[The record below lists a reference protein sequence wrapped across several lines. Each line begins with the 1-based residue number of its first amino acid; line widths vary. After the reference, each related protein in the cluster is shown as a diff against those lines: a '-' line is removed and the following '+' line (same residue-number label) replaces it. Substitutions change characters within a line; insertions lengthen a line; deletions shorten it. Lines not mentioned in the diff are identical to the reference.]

1 MPKTLS
7 GMALI
12 VRLYVSRTRA
22 FGLVL
27 MAGFAC
33 VFPAQAEEPQ
43 PQPSVQDNIRQM
55 DKDHDGIVTVY
66 EVRAFMEARH
76 GAGYEKDLMDSLVS
90 SAQGKSCATPFA
102 KSFY

>member
-1 MPKTLS
+1 
-7 GMALI
+7 MALML
-12 VRLYVSRTRA
+12 RLYISRTLA
-22 FGLVL
+22 LGLGL

-33 VFPAQAEEPQ
+33 VFSVQAGEPQ
-43 PQPSVQDNIRQM
+43 AQPSVQDNIREM
-55 DKDHDGIVTVY
+55 DKDRDGIVTVY